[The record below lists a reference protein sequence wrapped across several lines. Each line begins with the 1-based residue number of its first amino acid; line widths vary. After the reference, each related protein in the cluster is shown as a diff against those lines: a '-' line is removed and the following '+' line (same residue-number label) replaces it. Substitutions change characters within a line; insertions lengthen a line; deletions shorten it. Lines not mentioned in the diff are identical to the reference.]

1 MGVDQTTIDGD
12 AKLLGVRKGA
22 KCESSKFTISTILL
36 TYIAAMYTS
45 ARALLLVQ
53 NDFFFRQ
60 SHQLELAALTKRA
73 DVFATKRARFTWSR
87 VRPACTPTD
96 LDFHNR
102 VADFIMD
109 YPTFLHSDKFHCRRR
124 AERLN

>member
-36 TYIAAMYTS
+36 TYIATMYTS

-73 DVFATKRARFTWSR
+73 DVFATKRALLHGHGCVQHAHLQTSISIIVSRTLSWIIRRFCIVTNFT
-87 VRPACTPTD
+87 AGEGQ
-96 LDFHNR
+96 
-102 VADFIMD
+102 
-109 YPTFLHSDKFHCRRR
+109 KG
-124 AERLN
+124 